1 MQKIMKHTPILL
13 SFCLLQAAL
22 SSRANDGTFRV
33 NGNQLIPMYET
44 DISVQKEILTIRRIS
59 PTTAQITVYYEFF
72 NPKQEKTVE
81 VGFEAFSPA
90 GDVDHSPD
98 EGGQPYI
105 SHFTVNLNGVV
116 VPWKVVIVKDS
127 LYYRNGKFKAITAA
141 QAAKGDDNDEGADF
155 FYVYHFRSV
164 FHTGVNIL
172 KHTYVVDLSNS
183 VLETYSLQYVLT
195 AAKRWA
201 NRQIDDFTLQ
211 LDMGE
216 YQDLSITPDFFQHA
230 SEWTITGVGKSIER
244 RQDEGDA
251 KAPLVSEFFVRTGM
265 LVFKKTNFKPAGELY
280 LSAMSS
286 YYYYSKTL
294 DKHTGDG
301 PFKFDYRL
309 DGLPFSVDAYF
320 NPGNTVDELS
330 KKIVRNLPFARRG
343 YVFKSPE
350 IQAYYVKQP
359 WYMPDP
365 TYMPVEAALT
375 KQEQEDLQKN

>member
-1 MQKIMKHTPILL
+1 MKHIALILPSVLLHATL
-13 SFCLLQAAL
+13 SL
-22 SSRANDGTFRV
+22 ANDGTFRV

-98 EGGQPYI
+98 EGGQRFI
-105 SHFTVNLNGVV
+105 SHFTVNLNGVI

-127 LYYRNGKFKAITAA
+127 SYYRNGKFKTLTAA
-141 QAAKGDDNDEGADF
+141 QAAKEGDEESADF
-155 FYVYHFRSV
+155 FYVYHFRSL
-164 FHTGVNIL
+164 FHAGVNML
-172 KHTYVVDLSNS
+172 KHTYVVDLSSS
-183 VLETYSLQYVLT
+183 VIETYSLDYVLT

-211 LDMGE
+211 IEMGD
-216 YQDLSITPDFFQHA
+216 YQDLSIQANFFQHA
-230 SEWTITGVGKSIER
+230 SEWTMTGLGRSLDRPGSADTRES
-244 RQDEGDA
+244 
-251 KAPLVSEFFVRTGM
+251 PVSEFFVHKGI
-265 LVFKKTNFKPAGELY
+265 LVFKKMNFRPAGELS
-280 LSAMSS
+280 LSAPSS
-286 YYYYSKTL
+286 YYYYSKSL
-294 DKHTGDG
+294 DKHEGDG

-309 DGLPFSVDAYF
+309 DELPFSVDADF
-320 NPGNTVDELS
+320 NPGNAEGELS

-343 YVFKSPE
+343 YIFKSPE
-350 IQAYYVKQP
+350 IQAYYAKQP

-365 TYMPVEAALT
+365 AYVPVQGALT
-375 KQEQEDLQKN
+375 KKEQEDLGKN